1 MGYRGCFASC
11 LQCGQYWKKYMTAR
25 VPTRTMCSR
34 CQFFADRLLGGLR
47 KSISDGK
54 SEGAEKNLQR
64 LHIYEADLS

>member
-1 MGYRGCFASC
+1 M
-11 LQCGQYWKKYMTAR
+11 
-25 VPTRTMCSR
+25 PI
-34 CQFFADRLLGGLR
+34 FADRLLGGLR